1 MLNGDLLIV
10 WFLASLRAT
19 GLMLIAPVFSSRA
32 LPAPLRVMI
41 ALFAAFL
48 AALIQKMPSSVPTTL
63 GALVVAGMIEIMIG
77 LFMGWA
83 VRLVLN
89 AVEVASQVISSEL
102 GFTMGQQIDPMSD
115 TSESAIGQLLM
126 SFGSLLFLISGAH
139 QAVLAAFF
147 HSYEIAPMGAIRG
160 NEGSGM
166 LLVDATGKIFQSG
179 LQMAAPL
186 VAVNFI
192 ISLTFSI
199 LGKAAPAT
207 HVFGESFAVR
217 IVVGLTLLGITL
229 TLAAQLLLAALH
241 EAPEMMLRV
250 IP

>member
-1 MLNGDLLIV
+1 MLNGDLLV
-10 WFLASLRAT
+10 MWFLAALRAT
-19 GLMLIAPVFSSRA
+19 GLMLISPVFSSRA
-32 LPAPLRVMI
+32 VPAPMRIAL

-48 AALIQKMPSSVPTTL
+48 AAMTQKVPSSVPASL
-63 GALVVAGMIEIMIG
+63 GALVVAAVIEIMIG
-77 LFMGWA
+77 LFMGWS
-83 VRLVLN
+83 VRLVLH
-89 AVEVASQVISSEL
+89 AVEIASQVISSEL

-160 NEGSGM
+160 NEGAGV
-166 LLVDATGKIFQSG
+166 LLVGATGKIFQAG

-229 TLAAQLLLAALH
+229 TLAAQLLLSALH
-241 EAPEMMLRV
+241 NSPELMLRV